1 LLTFHSFKKIAML
14 SNTGGKNDRDNSS
27 TGAVVVG
34 DPKCADDT
42 EVSAGV
48 AVLSEAPAFVSGGSG
63 LIGWEAKVTGPG
75 GMADGPGGMAD
86 VGSVA
91 EGTVLGVSPP
101 DQTQGYAGGYRE
113 ILQRSNIAGN
123 SEVFIAAPDAVSE
136 LFVAARDA
144 SSMACVF
151 DYSRHCSNV
160 NDQPKPSSIFFI
172 GTLGSAKDNVSSL
185 SSVMAGVNKETDS
198 CVLGG
203 STLGAE
209 VDESSRSPVISQ
221 KPRQYFKKKSR
232 KLCRKIDRRQTC
244 DRKRTTF
251 DHHQYHIMMVTN
263 QVSVP
268 SNMTTTTST
277 SNRGHSPIKAE
288 VKKMNQHLIDE
299 NLCLKKD
306 FHKAD
311 HRLKTLLADKK
322 DLLRRLRLE
331 SNATNELIQSIQ
343 DEAQD
348 TMERARD
355 ILSKANRSKKDEI
368 QLKDE
373 IDKSR
378 SELLGVRMDLRKQS
392 ARLKKQAARMTE
404 THNRRKRALAE
415 QRKEIVND
423 VNTEKQQWNVT
434 IRLAEKKMMSSLKQ
448 LQNERVMWQV
458 LSQEAELR
466 CDDAKLEV
474 LRQKS
479 NGRTLVQMQVDK
491 AIRKERELKSYMFEL
506 QEIHA
511 VQLLRD
517 RKANRAA
524 IQSSKYW

>member
-1 LLTFHSFKKIAML
+1 MH
-14 SNTGGKNDRDNSS
+14 
-27 TGAVVVG
+27 
-34 DPKCADDT
+34 
-42 EVSAGV
+42 
-48 AVLSEAPAFVSGGSG
+48 
-63 LIGWEAKVTGPG
+63 
-75 GMADGPGGMAD
+75 
-86 VGSVA
+86 
-91 EGTVLGVSPP
+91 
-101 DQTQGYAGGYRE
+101 
-113 ILQRSNIAGN
+113 
-123 SEVFIAAPDAVSE
+123 
-136 LFVAARDA
+136 
-144 SSMACVF
+144 
-151 DYSRHCSNV
+151 
-160 NDQPKPSSIFFI
+160 
-172 GTLGSAKDNVSSL
+172 
-185 SSVMAGVNKETDS
+185 
-198 CVLGG
+198 
-203 STLGAE
+203 
-209 VDESSRSPVISQ
+209 VISF
-221 KPRQYFKKKSR
+221 PR
-232 KLCRKIDRRQTC
+232 
-244 DRKRTTF
+244 
-251 DHHQYHIMMVTN
+251 V
-263 QVSVP
+263 
-268 SNMTTTTST
+268 
-277 SNRGHSPIKAE
+277 
-288 VKKMNQHLIDE
+288 
-299 NLCLKKD
+299 
-306 FHKAD
+306 
-311 HRLKTLLADKK
+311 
-322 DLLRRLRLE
+322 
-331 SNATNELIQSIQ
+331 
-343 DEAQD
+343 
-348 TMERARD
+348 
-355 ILSKANRSKKDEI
+355 NRSKKDEI

-434 IRLAEKKMMSSLKQ
+434 IRLVEKKMMSSLKQ